1 MCLPLTA
8 RRLVWG
14 FSGRGLKEILS
25 PQHNGVSATLP
36 APARWPGRHAKRLRP
51 PRAPHGHGST
61 NGKHPS
67 RREHA
72 TVLVGVLCAIN
83 GTQHQQRHKHT
94 THSSEQPIFG
104 SLARARTRNDAW
116 DHASPI
122 VHARLAT
129 HRPHLPSKAQHCTMS
144 SKTLYSPPYIAAS
157 QHIRERPARAMR
169 HGPAHASASSESG
182 HTAHAAARQ
191 RQSFA
196 ARRTRKIPS
205 LPRAPSTNLHAC
217 N

>member
-1 MCLPLTA
+1 MLPMTVGKKIPLMTTQWCV
-8 RRLVWG
+8 RH
-14 FSGRGLKEILS
+14 S
-25 PQHNGVSATLP
+25 PSTRPLA
-36 APARWPGRHAKRLRP
+36 RP
-51 PRAPHGHGST
+51 PGEAFAAASRTHGHGST
-61 NGKHPS
+61 HGQHPS

-72 TVLVGVLCAIN
+72 TVLVGVLCATN

-104 SLARARTRNDAW
+104 SLMRARTRNDAW

-144 SKTLYSPPYIAAS
+144 GKALCSLPHTAAS
-157 QHIRERPARAMR
+157 QHTREGLREQCVR

-182 HTAHAAARQ
+182 HSARGSTPKAAICGATHARD
-191 RQSFA
+191 SL
-196 ARRTRKIPS
+196 PS
-205 LPRAPSTNLHAC
+205 LAR
-217 N
+217 